1 MTNTIILTMV
11 TFMVAQAIR
20 AIRASLVKERM
31 MVKEGGDPLPTS
43 VWVFLGVE
51 VLTAPIG
58 VYLIGRFW
66 QWALPLEVLPKAVQS
81 PILILQVLTAYA
93 LAVMLGTVVS
103 VIIAFCVKLY
113 LVRSYERKLRKKNAE
128 QQSEWFKQNISD
140 E

>member
-1 MTNTIILTMV
+1 
-11 TFMVAQAIR
+11 MVAQAIR

-58 VYLIGRFW
+58 VYFIGRFW
-66 QWALPLEVLPKAVQS
+66 QWALPLEVLPTAVQS